1 MEVNTVRKPI
11 SSYVRIARLGF
22 IFFAWLL
29 TACLLA
35 QLFFAGIAVFVN
47 VGDWSLHTGFVRMF
61 SLLPLVMF
69 ALSFAAKLPPKL
81 RLQCAGLFVFVIA
94 QFLTAIFSKDIGFAA
109 ALHPVIGVGMFV
121 GSLFIAQQ
129 SNMILREEQ

>member
-1 MEVNTVRKPI
+1 MEVNTERKLIP
-11 SSYVRIARLGF
+11 SYVRIARLGF

-47 VGDWSLHTGFVRMF
+47 TGDWSLHTGFVSMF

-69 ALSFAAKLPPKL
+69 ALTFVAKLPLKL
-81 RLQCAGLFVFVIA
+81 RLQSAGLFVFIIA
-94 QFLTAIFSKDIGFAA
+94 QYLTAIFSADIGFAA
-109 ALHPVIGVGMFV
+109 ALHPVIGVGMLI
-121 GSLFIAQQ
+121 GSIFIAQQ